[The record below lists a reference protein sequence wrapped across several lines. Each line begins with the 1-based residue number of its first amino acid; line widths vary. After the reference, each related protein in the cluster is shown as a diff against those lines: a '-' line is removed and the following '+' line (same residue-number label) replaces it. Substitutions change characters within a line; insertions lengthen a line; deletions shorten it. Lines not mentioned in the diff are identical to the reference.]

1 MKRESDST
9 KVAQEPEDKD
19 SQPSELEMKGIVNE
33 EEEEDAFQ
41 EN

>member
-9 KVAQEPEDKD
+9 KVAQEPEDDKD

-33 EEEEDAFQ
+33 EEEEDPF
-41 EN
+41 